1 MVLKKQLK
9 GVVYLLKFALE
20 NPVHADNDA
29 GQLEAKENIAK
40 EMRELVDA
48 DDTLGE
54 LLLADVD
61 PDDGGYFGIGS

>member
-1 MVLKKQLK
+1 MVLKKELK

-20 NPVHADNDA
+20 NPVHAEGDA
-29 GQLEAKENIAK
+29 SQLEAKGNIEK

-48 DDTLGE
+48 DDTLGK

-61 PDDGGYFGIGS
+61 PEDGGYFGIGS